1 MASLEVEKIIE
12 LNKDLGSF
20 IVSID
25 DFDAVVEALRNAEEQ
40 LRQYRIQQKA
50 ALERED
56 RLRVVRVA
64 NLRRE
69 QL

>member
-1 MASLEVEKIIE
+1 MASREVEKIIE

-40 LRQYRIQQKA
+40 LRQYRIGKLA
-50 ALERED
+50 AIDRARTTDD
-56 RLRVVRVA
+56 RLA
-64 NLRRE
+64 TLRRE
-69 QL
+69 QS